1 MFGADI
7 SDITWPAHRPDSR
20 STSSSSPHRLP
31 ANIRRPWRFAS
42 SSWVETGR
50 WTGTKRVLE
59 SSSAPWTPPACT
71 TRPVT
76 APDYCRD
83 RWLTVWRLE
92 GINKSDCDWWRGRG
106 WQRRGGGCCWCFTGD
121 TVTLKVTWSGGVT
134 WRPHSLTSLWGI
146 NFLPL
151 RTFPHQME
159 PKSWFLLLCLTA
171 AVSPLSLWTVPVSS
185 HSSQLGFPPPVRRFW
200 GSFVFSVWSF

>member
-1 MFGADI
+1 MALRKFFVGGNWKMNGNKESLGELI
-7 SDITWPAHRPDSR
+7 STLN
-20 STSSSSPHRLP
+20 T
-31 ANIRRPWRFAS
+31 AS
-42 SSWVETGR
+42 LHDETGNSPR
-50 WTGTKRVLE
+50 LLPG
-59 SSSAPWTPPACT
+59 P
-71 TRPVT
+71 
-76 APDYCRD
+76 
-83 RWLTVWRLE
+83 LTDCVWRLE

-106 WQRRGGGCCWCFTGD
+106 WQRRRRGGCCWCFTGD

-171 AVSPLSLWTVPVSS
+171 EVSPLSLWTVPVSS
-185 HSSQLGFPPPVRRFW
+185 HSSQLGFPPPVRHFW